1 MRGIQYWME
10 ISVIFFGSYLETW
23 EEMAGGEGLID

>member
-10 ISVIFFGSYLETW
+10 ISVIFGSYLETW
-23 EEMAGGEGLID
+23 EGMAGGEGLID